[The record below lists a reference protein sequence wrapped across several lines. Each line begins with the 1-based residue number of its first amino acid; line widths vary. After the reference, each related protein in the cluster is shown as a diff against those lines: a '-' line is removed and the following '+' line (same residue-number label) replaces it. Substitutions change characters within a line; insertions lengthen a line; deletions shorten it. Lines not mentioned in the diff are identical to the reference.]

1 MNVIETRN
9 LTKIYPNDHIALNNM
24 TLDVPQGAVFGLIGP
39 NGAGK
44 STTIRLLLGLHH
56 PTAGTVQVFGENM
69 TPGAV
74 ELRRRIGFLPTNPR
88 FPRGLTPVSYLDMVG
103 RLCGIEKEQRKPKLA
118 SLLRAV
124 DLLHAASQNV
134 AGFSTGMVTR
144 LGIAASLINDPE
156 LLVWDEP
163 TSGLDPES
171 QKYTIDLIRQLGK
184 HKTILVSSHNLAD
197 LKQVCTHIGIL
208 SDGKLIYNGAITDM
222 QQLTRSN
229 TVEIKLSGNL
239 NAARQALQDALP
251 AARVAAAGF
260 NVEITLPST
269 TAMAAQLSQMLQIIG
284 ALEDV
289 ELVGIHTLNDDMVDA
304 FMQLL
309 KEERSHGFARLFDDN
324 NHTVTT

>member
-9 LTKIYPNDHIALNNM
+9 LTKIYPNDHVALNNM
-24 TLDVPQGAVFGLIGP
+24 TLTVPEGAVFGLIGP

-56 PTAGTVQVFGENM
+56 PTAGTVNVLGEPM
-69 TPGAV
+69 TAGAV
-74 ELRRRIGFLPTNPR
+74 DLRRRIGFLPTNPR

-103 RLCGIEKEQRKPKLA
+103 RLCGIEKEVRTPKLA

-144 LGIAASLINDPE
+144 LGIAASLINDPD
-156 LLVWDEP
+156 LLIWDEP
-163 TSGLDPES
+163 TSGLDPEG
-171 QKYTIDLIRQLGK
+171 QKYTIDLIRELGK

-208 SDGKLIYNGAITDM
+208 SDGKLIYNGSIGDM
-222 QQLTRSN
+222 QQLTRSD
-229 TVEIKLSGNL
+229 TIAVKLTGDADAAHQKLRTAYPTARIERFGLTIELTFS
-239 NAARQALQDALP
+239 NAD
-251 AARVAAAGF
+251 
-260 NVEITLPST
+260 N
-269 TAMAAQLSQMLQIIG
+269 MAAQIAKTLQIIADTEG
-284 ALEDV
+284 V
-289 ELVGIHTLNDDMVDA
+289 NLVGIHTLNDDMVDA

-309 KEERSHGFARLFDDN
+309 KEERSHGFARLFDDA
-324 NHTVTT
+324 TTN